1 MSKDIFYFLIF
12 VIMNEIDSE
21 DKYPLITYPGI
32 TVENIPG
39 TKSIYEIVFNCGGL
53 SVTINALSEEKTR
66 NDATKYLIYL
76 FEKIREKSEQII
88 IITDGNIINNT
99 KQLIENILKNIFGK
113 GNYALIGTKVI
124 LREKNSIS
132 GLNVN
137 RTGFESEKLLL
148 ETIRQMP
155 NATVLSSVPMSD
167 PRITDINFEL
177 EKENLKSTTA
187 GKTLQL
193 LDLNSKKSNQL
204 EIAGEKMGYIG
215 IANNKE
221 ELENIFNQNPGK
233 VLVIKDDDG
242 AAGGTTVNF
251 VQNDLKRKNLLNSSE
266 LKYPQL
272 VFNFIEPTKI
282 IGADG
287 RLHVTQFRP
296 WLDRNE
302 FLGGAFKFARD
313 AIPTFTENGAGKS
326 DSAKMNK
333 GLNSSSGQTHSIILN
348 QYGDPI
354 VGYFSDNKGKY
365 DILDGEKT
373 AEVLSKHYFEN
384 GKKVSGN
391 EIIILCSI
399 VFDEVKKIQEK
410 VNQNLGTLK
419 INY

>member
-1 MSKDIFYFLIF
+1 
-12 VIMNEIDSE
+12 MNEIDSE
-21 DKYPLITYPGI
+21 DKYPLITYPWI
-32 TVENIPG
+32 TVENIPW
-39 TKSIYEIVFNCGGL
+39 TKSIYEIVFNCWGL
-53 SVTINALSEEKTR
+53 SVTINALFEEKTR

-88 IITDGNIINNT
+88 IITDWNIINNT
-99 KQLIENILKNIFGK
+99 KQFIENILKNIFWK
-113 GNYALIGTKVI
+113 GNYALIWTKVI

-132 GLNVN
+132 WLNVN
-137 RTGFESEKLLL
+137 RTWFESEKLLL

-204 EIAGEKMGYIG
+204 EIAWEKMWYIW

-233 VLVIKDDDG
+233 VLVIKDDDW
-242 AAGGTTVNF
+242 AAWWTTVNF

-282 IGADG
+282 IWADW

-302 FLGGAFKFARD
+302 FLGWAFKFARD
-313 AIPTFTENGAGKS
+313 AIPTFTENWAWKS

-333 GLNSSSGQTHSIILN
+333 WLNSSSWQTHSIILN
-348 QYGDPI
+348 QYWDPI
-354 VGYFSDNKGKY
+354 VWYFSDNKWKY
-365 DILDGEKT
+365 DILDWEKT
-373 AEVLSKHYFEN
+373 AEVLSKHYFEDWDEVSW
-384 GKKVSGN
+384 KK
-391 EIIILCSI
+391 IIDLCSI

-410 VNQNLGTLK
+410 VNQNLWTLK